1 MRQLNLSN
9 TIRMGLLAGLVVL
22 GVSVIGMVVAFDER
36 PIVIGWVSLGQI
48 MLFGASAFVGYKV
61 ASDYGADRQ
70 QPLSALLRGLVAGL
84 ATGLPLVVLVLLTLI
99 WSNIRSYF
107 VNVSPA
113 LVDVLTLGRDNVAG
127 SLLLVAIMG
136 ALGLLGALFHLL
148 PKSVRQPIFTGLVA
162 TLVIGIFSEV
172 PLNILRQVTSR
183 QVISFLFGTKGLT
196 TQAAVLIF
204 AIAAVLSFL
213 WNTWGA
219 ARYQHFRAGLSP
231 RQQKQTS
238 WIVRLIGI
246 AALLILPWI
255 SGVFLTDIL
264 DRVGIFILMGL
275 GLNIVVGFA
284 GLLDLGYVAF
294 FAIGAYTM
302 GLMTSTGELG
312 LGLPFWVALPISV
325 LAATVAGV
333 ILGIPVLRVRGDYL
347 AIITLGFGEIIRVL
361 VRSDLLKGV
370 IGGAQGILQI
380 GRPQIGSFT
389 FIQPQHYYYLILA
402 GCFLAAF
409 VSWRLRD
416 ARLGRRW
423 MAMREDESVAEAV
436 GIHLVNTKLLAF
448 AIGAAFSGLAGAIFA
463 SRLGSIFPN
472 SFELLISLSVLAL
485 IIVGGMGSLPGVI
498 VGAFVLVGMP
508 ELLREFEEY
517 RLLMYGVLLI
527 ATMLLRP
534 EGLWPSPI
542 RRLELHAQ
550 MDETTGRVGEPDT
563 EVEPTVVPQE
573 VQPIV

>member
-1 MRQLNLSN
+1 MGQLNLSN

-22 GVSVIGMVVAFDER
+22 GISIIGMVVAFDER
-36 PIVIGWVSLGQI
+36 PIVIGWVTLGEVL
-48 MLFGASAFVGYKV
+48 LFGASAFVGYRV
-61 ASDYGADRQ
+61 ASDYDSGRK
-70 QPLSALLRGLVAGL
+70 QPVAALIRGLVAGL
-84 ATGLPLVVLVLLTLI
+84 ATGLPPVLLVLLTLA
-99 WSNIRSYF
+99 WPNIRSYF

-113 LVDVLTLGRDNVAG
+113 LVDVLTFGRDNLQG
-127 SLLLVAIMG
+127 SLLLVASMG
-136 ALGLLGALFHLL
+136 VLGLLGALFYLL
-148 PKSVRQPIFTGLVA
+148 PRRIQRPIFTGLAA
-162 TLVIGIFSEV
+162 TLLIGVFSEV
-172 PLNILRQVTSR
+172 PLNILRQIASR
-183 QVISFLFGTKGLT
+183 QLIASLFGTKGMTVL
-196 TQAAVLIF
+196 AAVWVFI
-204 AIAAVLSFL
+204 IAALLSFV
-213 WNTWGA
+213 WSAWGA
-219 ARYQHFRAGLSP
+219 ARYRQFKAGLSP
-231 RQQKQTS
+231 QQQKQTS
-238 WIVRLIGI
+238 WIVRILGL
-246 AALLILPWI
+246 AVLLILPWI

-325 LAATVAGV
+325 VASTVAGI

-380 GRPQIGSFT
+380 GRPEVGSFT

-550 MDETTGRVGEPDT
+550 MDETTGRVGEAET
-563 EVEPTVVPQE
+563 EVEPSNVPQE